1 MYAVASSLP
10 GSVALDPCLTV
21 EDASCTGP
29 AVAPRTATPICIA
42 NGAPPTIYPG
52 GTGESGDPFNGRAVP
67 CLSHA
72 GNLEGCEACGAPPN
86 TDPVPGIVKFATE
99 AAPFLSPF
107 FFFDL
112 FTYFGN
118 QQPSDAVVVDMETAA
133 VAGLASARGIPFIAF
148 RALSDSSDTETHG
161 GDPLMLPGFPVTFFV
176 YAQLAADNAAKTTIA
191 FVDAWAHRP

>member
-1 MYAVASSLP
+1 M
-10 GSVALDPCLTV
+10 TV
-21 EDASCTGP
+21 EDASCSGP
-29 AVAPRTATPICIA
+29 AAAPRTHTPVCIA
-42 NGAPPTIYPG
+42 DAAPPTIYLG

-72 GNLEGCEACGAPPN
+72 GSLEACEACGAPPN
-86 TDPVPGIVKFATE
+86 TSPDIAKFATE

-112 FTYFGN
+112 FTYFAN
-118 QQPSDAVVVDMETAA
+118 QQPSDAVVGDMETAA
-133 VAGLASARGIPFIAF
+133 VARIAAGKSLPFIAF

-191 FVDAWAHRP
+191 FLDAWAHRP